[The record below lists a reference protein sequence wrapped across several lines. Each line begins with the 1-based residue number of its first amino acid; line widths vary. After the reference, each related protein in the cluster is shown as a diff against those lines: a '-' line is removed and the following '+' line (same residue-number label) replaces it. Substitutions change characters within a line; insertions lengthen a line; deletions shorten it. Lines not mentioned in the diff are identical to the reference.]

1 MRFSKKWSKRI
12 DNGAQEMQ
20 SRLDH
25 VWNGS
30 WALPL
35 LQSTHSNDVKY
46 QVLKTVY
53 RLLLSSDLYCLS
65 YESSD
70 IVKILHE
77 WLEELF
83 NEQPNN
89 DNNDDDVEYTLFCFI
104 LFFFYCLLILA
115 PFFVCFVL
123 EKQEGWIIDRNEKHV
138 SIMSY

>member
-1 MRFSKKWSKRI
+1 MRFSKKWSKTI

-35 LQSTHSNDVKY
+35 LQSTHSNGVKY

-70 IVKILHE
+70 IVSILHK
-77 WLEELF
+77 WLDELF
-83 NEQPNN
+83 NDNEEESSNN
-89 DNNDDDVEYTLFCFI
+89 ANNNNNSNNRVESCFVSVHP
-104 LFFFYCLLILA
+104 LILA
-115 PFFVCFVL
+115 PFLFLCCVGRL
-123 EKQEGWIIDRNEKHV
+123 HKQK
-138 SIMSY
+138 